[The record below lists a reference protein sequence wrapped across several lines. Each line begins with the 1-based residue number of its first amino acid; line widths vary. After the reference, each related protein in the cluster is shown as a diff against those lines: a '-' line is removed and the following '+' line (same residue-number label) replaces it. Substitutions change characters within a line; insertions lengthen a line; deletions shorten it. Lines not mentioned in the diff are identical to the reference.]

1 MSKKD
6 YSDSDI
12 EKLWLMYRETRSSDI
27 REEIVHIYLDLVN
40 IVAGRLAIS
49 LPSYIEKDELI
60 SCGFFGL
67 LDAIERYEPARGNK
81 FETYASL
88 RIRGSII
95 DSLRSKDWLPT
106 SLRQKIK
113 KYEKTVAELENFL
126 GRSAKDEEI
135 AEKLEISLEELTEL
149 LSKINVSTVIPLE
162 EYMKTEVANSSQINP
177 FENIEFEE
185 SKEALAKAISLL
197 PEKEKMVITLYYY
210 EELTLK
216 EISLIL
222 KLSEARVSQLHTKA
236 VIRLKGAL
244 INKNNII

>member
-1 MSKKD
+1 MSKKA
-6 YSDSDI
+6 YSDS
-12 EKLWLMYRETRSSDI
+12 ELENLWLIYRETRSPEI

-67 LDAIERYEPARGNK
+67 LDAIERYEPSRGNK

-113 KYEKTVAELENFL
+113 KYEKTVAELENSL

-135 AEKLEISLEELTEL
+135 AEKLEISLDDLAEL
-149 LSKINVSTVIPLE
+149 LSKINV
-162 EYMKTEVANSSQINP
+162 
-177 FENIEFEE
+177 
-185 SKEALAKAISLL
+185 
-197 PEKEKMVITLYYY
+197 
-210 EELTLK
+210 
-216 EISLIL
+216 
-222 KLSEARVSQLHTKA
+222 
-236 VIRLKGAL
+236 
-244 INKNNII
+244 

>member
-1 MSKKD
+1 MSKKA
-6 YSDSDI
+6 YSDS
-12 EKLWLMYRETRSSDI
+12 ELENLWSIYRETRSPEI

-67 LDAIERYEPARGNK
+67 LDAIERYEPSRGNK

-113 KYEKTVAELENFL
+113 KYEKTVAELENSL

-135 AEKLEISLEELTEL
+135 AEKLEISLDDLAEL

-162 EYMKTEVANSSQINP
+162 EYMKTEVANTAQNNP
-177 FENIEFEE
+177 FENIELEE
-185 SKEALAKAISLL
+185 AKQTLAKAINIL
-197 PEKEKMVITLYYY
+197 PDKEEMVVTLYYY

-244 INKNNII
+244 ANKTI